1 MTNLGQTCPFSNLI
15 LLYLFNGVGFGLVS
29 WEQSF
34 FDWFQGRNLLGDDQN
49 FKRGGEVK
57 KGENQISRGELFFLF
72 CQSKLLSHF
81 VPVFPDPTLN
91 ERSLKLM
98 TVFTLVALN
107 ARRILKYLTTDHV
120 FQTLIL
126 LPSPCVNTV

>member
-1 MTNLGQTCPFSNLI
+1 MVWVLGWCHGNRAFLTGFKVGIYWEMIKISK
-15 LLYLFNGVGFGLVS
+15 GVGKS
-29 WEQSF
+29 
-34 FDWFQGRNLLGDDQN
+34 
-49 FKRGGEVK
+49 KRGRIKYQG
-57 KGENQISRGELFFLF
+57 GELFFLF